1 MNANNINKLIKYL
14 VYGLIVYTLFEYV
27 PQKKLPSSDIF
38 IMISIII
45 ISFIILDILTPTNY
59 YNNSHNQVI
68 ENLDVPVLFNDDKIE
83 NEDNDDDNDDD
94 IDDSDYDNKYINLIK
109 PQIIKDFEDKKIL
122 TNNETDEIIN
132 LCSNKNN
139 CFNKIKE
146 LLNNKKINNDQFIEL
161 RIAFGLDKLS
171 DLQELYLQERLTKE
185 QAFNIAIIIDSDS
198 KQFIKAILQKYV
210 HENIINQQDSN
221 KIYNNLELKE
231 DDNIGRSYLANMIK
245 DNLLIPIN
253 AKLIDDKCSSSSMD
267 SCAIQLN
274 KFLKDK
280 NINTVQAVAILKGY
294 NKPGLN
300 NLMHDNS
307 YYGSISNDSELKG
320 IETNADYGD
329 INANDMLLE
338 DEELLKQSKS
348 IVTPPNSDNIENNLQ
363 NIDSQNINSQN
374 IDLKKMLK
382 FASDVITDETNEN
395 DKYSYNYTND
405 MKYSIYTDEQ
415 HNPLGK
421 YNKDFNNNFING
433 NSYLA
438 TDKWKV
444 PEYDNPTCKL
454 EENCNTCEE
463 DYEGYPVDV
472 SKWDYTRKILPRDNI
487 NINYIQD
494 KLN

>member
-253 AKLIDDKCSSSSMD
+253 AKLIDEIRS
-267 SCAIQLN
+267 
-274 KFLKDK
+274 
-280 NINTVQAVAILKGY
+280 
-294 NKPGLN
+294 
-300 NLMHDNS
+300 
-307 YYGSISNDSELKG
+307 
-320 IETNADYGD
+320 
-329 INANDMLLE
+329 
-338 DEELLKQSKS
+338 
-348 IVTPPNSDNIENNLQ
+348 
-363 NIDSQNINSQN
+363 
-374 IDLKKMLK
+374 
-382 FASDVITDETNEN
+382 
-395 DKYSYNYTND
+395 
-405 MKYSIYTDEQ
+405 
-415 HNPLGK
+415 
-421 YNKDFNNNFING
+421 
-433 NSYLA
+433 
-438 TDKWKV
+438 
-444 PEYDNPTCKL
+444 
-454 EENCNTCEE
+454 
-463 DYEGYPVDV
+463 
-472 SKWDYTRKILPRDNI
+472 
-487 NINYIQD
+487 
-494 KLN
+494 